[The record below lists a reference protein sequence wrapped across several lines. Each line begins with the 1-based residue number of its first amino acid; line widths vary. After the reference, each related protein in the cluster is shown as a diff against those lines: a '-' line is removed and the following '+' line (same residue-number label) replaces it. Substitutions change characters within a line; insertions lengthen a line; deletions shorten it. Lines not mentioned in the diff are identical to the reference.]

1 MSGVPMASQRRSL
14 GVLAACADC
23 VRTPP
28 APAATVLAYTPGD
41 RTSPAPQAM
50 SAFVVGKVASPC
62 LYFQPKTT
70 S

>member
-41 RTSPAPQAM
+41 RAPSALQITGPRLGVSRAGAM
-50 SAFVVGKVASPC
+50 YMVRVN
-62 LYFQPKTT
+62 YR
-70 S
+70 